1 MTPGVEPSD
10 RWRQLSILAVCLVLG
25 MAPWFSASAV
35 GASLRS
41 AWGGGPLGLSLLAV
55 AVQLGFAAG
64 ALLLAVAGAPDV
76 VRPGRLM
83 AAGMA
88 TAALANVG
96 FALVPSDA
104 TGALPFRVVTGA
116 ALAAVYPVAMKVA
129 AGWFRRERGLAIGI
143 LIGALT
149 LGSALPYL
157 AQGLGVGAG
166 SDWPRLVVAMSV
178 LGGVGSVLALLAIRP
193 GPYEVAAPRFSTAIA
208 AAAFRSPAVRLANL
222 GYLGH
227 MWELYA
233 MWTWIPVFL
242 VASLAA
248 AGTAD
253 PRLASLI
260 AFSVVGAGAI
270 GCVGAGAIADRVG
283 RTRTTI
289 AAMAVSGGCALI
301 TAQLFGAPALLL
313 VPIAIVWGVSVVADS
328 AQFSSAVSEL
338 APPGTAGSALTVQTA
353 LGFLLTGVT
362 ILGIG
367 LIDPAGAD
375 GWRVAWMLLA
385 IGPLVGIV
393 AMATLRRRPEAV
405 AMASGH
411 R

>member
-1 MTPGVEPSD
+1 
-10 RWRQLSILAVCLVLG
+10 
-25 MAPWFSASAV
+25 
-35 GASLRS
+35 
-41 AWGGGPLGLSLLAV
+41 
-55 AVQLGFAAG
+55 
-64 ALLLAVAGAPDV
+64 
-76 VRPGRLM
+76 
-83 AAGMA
+83 
-88 TAALANVG
+88 
-96 FALVPSDA
+96 
-104 TGALPFRVVTGA
+104 VTGA

-157 AQGLGVGAG
+157 AQGLGLGAG

-178 LGGVGSVLALLAIRP
+178 LGGAGSVLALLAIRP

-253 PRLASLI
+253 PGLASLI

-289 AAMAVSGGCALI
+289 AAMAISGGCALI
-301 TAQLFGAPALLL
+301 TAQLFGASAVVL

-385 IGPLVGIV
+385 LGPLVGIV

>member
-1 MTPGVEPSD
+1 
-10 RWRQLSILAVCLVLG
+10 
-25 MAPWFSASAV
+25 
-35 GASLRS
+35 
-41 AWGGGPLGLSLLAV
+41 
-55 AVQLGFAAG
+55 
-64 ALLLAVAGAPDV
+64 
-76 VRPGRLM
+76 M

-88 TAALANVG
+88 TAALANLG

-104 TGALPFRVVTGA
+104 TGALPFRIVTGA

-149 LGSALPYL
+149 LGSSLPFL
-157 AQGLGVGAG
+157 AQGLGLGVG

-178 LGGVGSVLALLAIRP
+178 LGGVGSVLALLAIRS
-193 GPYEVAAPRFSTAIA
+193 GPYEVAAPRFSTTIA
-208 AAAFRSPAVRLANL
+208 AAAFRSPAVRLANV

-248 AGTAD
+248 SGTAD

-301 TAQLFGAPALLL
+301 TAQLFGAPALVL

-367 LIDPAGAD
+367 LIDPADGD

-385 IGPLVGIV
+385 LGPLVGIV

-405 AMASGH
+405 AMASGN